1 MSNENG
7 KPPAPAPTQDQL
19 SHDLGLSI
27 MRNAYGGFGVNF
39 NTGENVSNHGGSIAR
54 EEAAAVAAEAAQTET
69 NAGVQEAGKA
79 FAILRNQMSA
89 LEKKLA
95 DQAEEMT
102 WLRTERAKISKKKGK
117 K

>member
-7 KPPAPAPTQDQL
+7 KPPAPTQNDMNR
-19 SHDLGLSI
+19 DLGLSI

-39 NTGENVSNHGGSIAR
+39 NTGENISNNGGSIAR
-54 EEAAAVAAEAAQTET
+54 EEAAAVAAESAQAET
-69 NAGVQEAGKA
+69 NAGVQEAGRA
-79 FAILRNQMSA
+79 FAALRNQMLA

-95 DQAEEMT
+95 EQAEEMT
-102 WLRTERAKISKKKGK
+102 WLKTERAKGSKKKGK

>member
-1 MSNENG
+1 MSNEQNG
-7 KPPAPAPTQDQL
+7 KPPTPTQDDVNR
-19 SHDLGLSI
+19 DLGLSI

-39 NTGENVSNHGGSIAR
+39 NTGENIANNGGSIAR
-54 EEAAAVAAEAAQTET
+54 EAAATAAAEAAQTET

-95 DQAEEMT
+95 DQSEEMA
-102 WLRTERAKISKKKGK
+102 WLRTERAKGSKKKGK

>member
-7 KPPAPAPTQDQL
+7 KPPAPTQNDMNR
-19 SHDLGLSI
+19 DLGLSI
-27 MRNAYGGFGVNF
+27 MRNAYGGFGIDLR
-39 NTGENVSNHGGSIAR
+39 TGENVSNNGGSLAR
-54 EEAAAVAAEAAQTET
+54 EEAATAAAEAAQAET

-95 DQAEEMT
+95 DQSEEMA
-102 WLRTERAKISKKKGK
+102 WLRTERAKGSKKKGK